1 MVIVG
6 GDEIMETSM
15 EKVDNIHQEID
26 DDEDEE
32 LIIVDDDD
40 VYDSMKEQSGIV
52 NNTHEEEKPLD
63 LSTKRRCRVDIQT
76 TAIAVNRGGS
86 VYFPI
91 NPQFNVS
98 PLTLLPSQLPM
109 LLCSPWT
116 ELFQAGR
123 IGWLHTITPR
133 TLDLIR
139 QTQPQPPLYHAN
151 SSTPAS
157 MVFQFYNQTI
167 NNNNN
172 NNNKQFTSPIAS
184 PSSCIS
190 SSSSSVASSSSSS
203 HSSNSLLS
211 TTIGGNKRKLSQN
224 KIAFQN
230 RRVSEK
236 FLHPRRH
243 RAKNPTV
250 RRMVANFRER
260 CRVHMI
266 SEAFESLRV
275 ALPTACPAQK
285 LTKVS
290 ILRIASIYI
299 MLLGAM
305 NGRDYSA
312 DQSKP
317 TVDQLQQ
324 LLAET
329 IYNETNLRC

>member
-1 MVIVG
+1 MVIAG

-15 EKVDNIHQEID
+15 EKVDNVHQEID
-26 DDEDEE
+26 DDDDEEE
-32 LIIVDDDD
+32 LIIVDDVDD
-40 VYDSMKEQSGIV
+40 GMKGQSDIV
-52 NNTHEEEKPLD
+52 SNMNHEEEKPLD
-63 LSTKRRCRVDIQT
+63 LSTKRRCRMHDIQT
-76 TAIAVNRGGS
+76 TATAFNLGNS

-91 NPQFNVS
+91 NSQLNVS
-98 PLTLLPSQLPM
+98 PLTLLPSQLPL

-116 ELFQAGR
+116 ELFQAGQ
-123 IGWLHTITPR
+123 WLHTITPR
-133 TLDLIR
+133 TLDLIH

-151 SSTPAS
+151 SSAPAS
-157 MVFQFYNQTI
+157 MLFQLYNQTI
-167 NNNNN
+167 NN

-184 PSSCIS
+184 PSSCTS
-190 SSSSSVASSSSSS
+190 SSSSSVASSSSS
-203 HSSNSLLS
+203 HSNSSLLS
-211 TTIGGNKRKLSQN
+211 KADGGNKRKFSQN
-224 KIAFQN
+224 KIVFQN
-230 RRVSEK
+230 RRVGEK

>member
-1 MVIVG
+1 MVIAG

-15 EKVDNIHQEID
+15 EKVDNIHQEIN

-40 VYDSMKEQSGIV
+40 VYDSMKGQSGIV

-76 TAIAVNRGGS
+76 TAIAVNRGDS

-123 IGWLHTITPR
+123 WLHPITSR
-133 TLDLIR
+133 TLELIR

-151 SSTPAS
+151 SSAPAS

-167 NNNNN
+167 N

-190 SSSSSVASSSSSS
+190 SSSSSVASSSSS

-211 TTIGGNKRKLSQN
+211 TTSGGNKRKLAQN

-230 RRVSEK
+230 RRVGEK

>member
-1 MVIVG
+1 MVIAG
-6 GDEIMETSM
+6 GDEIMDTSM
-15 EKVDNIHQEID
+15 DKVDNVHQEID
-26 DDEDEE
+26 DDDEE

-40 VYDSMKEQSGIV
+40 VDNGIKGQPGIG
-52 NNTHEEEKPLD
+52 NNNCEEEKPLD
-63 LSTKRRCRVDIQT
+63 LSTKRRCPLDIQT
-76 TAIAVNRGGS
+76 TTSIAASRGGS
-86 VYFPI
+86 VFFPI
-91 NPQFNVS
+91 NPHFNVS
-98 PLTLLPSQLPM
+98 PLTLLPSQLPL

-123 IGWLHTITPR
+123 WLPTITPR
-133 TLDLIR
+133 TVDLIR
-139 QTQPQPPLYHAN
+139 QTQPLYHAN
-151 SSTPAS
+151 SSAPAAS
-157 MVFQFYNQTI
+157 MIFQFYNQAI
-167 NNNNN
+167 NNNN

-184 PSSCIS
+184 PSSSTSSTSSSSVGS
-190 SSSSSVASSSSSS
+190 SSSSSQ
-203 HSSNSLLS
+203 SSNSLLS
-211 TTIGGNKRKLSQN
+211 TTSGAGGNKRKSTPN
-224 KIAFQN
+224 RIAAFQSRKMN
-230 RRVSEK
+230 EK

-299 MLLGAM
+299 LLLGAM